1 MSVSVNTLCHLCI
14 TQCTGTCDKIT
25 PFWQE
30 VCNLLP
36 GALNFPIMLSAR
48 LHPSGWFADASSP
61 MDHRK
66 TSSTMMKICK
76 KRTALHCLKGQDP
89 PPSLSKWKQKTGTGK
104 KIALSKNHNLDQS
117 YLFGTNSCHQPL
129 VPNSILSRKGANVLF
144 FLGTYIFSF
153 SASSYF
159 LLIIP

>member
-1 MSVSVNTLCHLCI
+1 
-14 TQCTGTCDKIT
+14 
-25 PFWQE
+25 
-30 VCNLLP
+30 
-36 GALNFPIMLSAR
+36 MLSAR

-66 TSSTMMKICK
+66 TSSTVMKICK

-144 FLGTYIFSF
+144 FSGHIYIFILC
-153 SASSYF
+153 F
-159 LLIIP
+159 LLLPTYYSLTFFSGLSKSFYTWLINSVIIIHRENDDMQLLS

>member
-1 MSVSVNTLCHLCI
+1 
-14 TQCTGTCDKIT
+14 
-25 PFWQE
+25 
-30 VCNLLP
+30 
-36 GALNFPIMLSAR
+36 MLSAR

-66 TSSTMMKICK
+66 TSSTVMKICK

-144 FLGTYIFSF
+144 FLGTYIYFHSLLPLT
-153 SASSYF
+153 SYLLF
-159 LLIIP
+159 PNIFFWPFQILLHLVNQQCHNNTQGKWWHAAIILII

>member
-1 MSVSVNTLCHLCI
+1 MSVSVNTLCHLCN

-48 LHPSGWFADASSP
+48 LHPSGWLAVASIP

-66 TSSTMMKICK
+66 TSSTVMKIF
-76 KRTALHCLKGQDP
+76 KRAALHCLKGQDP
-89 PPSLSKWKQKTGTGK
+89 PPSLSKWKQKNCHWKK
-104 KIALSKNHNLDQS
+104 KIALSRNHNLDQS

-129 VPNSILSRKGANVLF
+129 VPNSILSRNRLKVLF
-144 FLGTYIFSF
+144 FLGTHIFSF
-153 SASSYF
+153 FASSY
-159 LLIIP
+159 LPLIIP